1 MTTTAK
7 TKPRAQ
13 KSTSPKAKSPTTAR
27 RKAAVVVAAQPVVEN
42 RRSSE
47 RTGFVDLL
55 AAGKGFVDK
64 RCCLVACLSLH

>member
-7 TKPRAQ
+7 NKSRAP

-27 RKAAVVVAAQPVVEN
+27 RKAAVVVAAEPVVEN
-42 RRSSE
+42 RRSGE

-55 AAGKGFVDK
+55 AEALIQAHGFD
-64 RCCLVACLSLH
+64 RRAAR

>member
-7 TKPRAQ
+7 KRAPK
-13 KSTSPKAKSPTTAR
+13 KSKSPKATTT
-27 RKAAVVVAAQPVVEN
+27 PVIEN

-55 AAGKGFVDK
+55 AEALLQAHGFD
-64 RCCLVACLSLH
+64 RRVAR

>member
-55 AAGKGFVDK
+55 AEALVQAHGFD
-64 RCCLVACLSLH
+64 RRAAR